1 MKQRQYKAEPAK
13 PAAHRGVVEQMTDG
27 LLAIPRGIGRIPAGI
42 VDFFARAWAMA
53 KNPKA
58 AALKEMEGEGGWKN
72 IFLDFLGVI
81 LILVICLIL
90 SIILGNL
97 GSPRFDLARDG
108 PIVPFA
114 ALIIA
119 LQVAPSLLLIMLLT
133 VALLHIMARL
143 GGSRGSF
150 ERMAGLVVMLWAV
163 VIPLTVVVG
172 LAFGLLRLPS
182 LAVNG
187 RAFYSAGELVMDAYL
202 VYALAKLM
210 TAAYQM
216 PFGRALFMT
225 VVYQVLVRALM
236 FMALQSMPAGSAI

>member
-1 MKQRQYKAEPAK
+1 MKQRQYKTEPPK
-13 PAAHRGVVEQMTDG
+13 PAAHRGVAEQITDG
-27 LLAIPRGIGRIPAGI
+27 LRAIPRGIGRTPAGI
-42 VDFFARAWAMA
+42 VDFFGRAWAMA
-53 KNPKA
+53 KNPQA
-58 AALKEMEGEGGWKN
+58 AALKEMERPGGWKD
-72 IFLDFLGVI
+72 IFIDFLGVI
-81 LILVICLIL
+81 FVLIICLGI

-97 GSPRFDLARDG
+97 GNSKFDLARDG
-108 PIVPFA
+108 PVVPFV

-143 GGSRGSF
+143 GGSRGQF

-182 LAVNG
+182 LAING
-187 RAFYSAGELVMDAYL
+187 RAFYSAGEFVMDAYL
-202 VYALAKLM
+202 VYMLARLM

-225 VVYQVLVRALM
+225 VIYQVLVRALM
-236 FMALQSMPAGSAI
+236 FMALQSMPAGAI